1 MSTKYIVLL
10 LSITC
15 AYVLSGW
22 LGFLFSIPPG
32 SVTPFWPPSGIALA
46 AYLAFGVR
54 VWPGVWLGAFLI
66 NIIGFMSD
74 SLSLVEVITAVFIGI
89 GSALQPLAGHWLIR
103 RFVGDDLSFDQ
114 LESTLKFLAVI
125 PLMCFVSASIGV
137 LSLFSAGM
145 LSVADIGVNWFTW
158 WSGDSVGILIFTPL
172 IFVWL
177 NSSSEKSEDRFQLR
191 PILLTIFTLV
201 LSLLIFK
208 FGYPLEYLLL
218 PPLIWIALIGN
229 THWLTMSLLVLD
241 IVACWHTSLLSGPF
255 YMGQLNTSLLLLQL
269 YVAVCAATVYIVSS
283 LTREIKRA
291 NTAKSVFLAN
301 MSHEIRTPLNGV
313 IGLNSLLLDTP
324 LNEEQRE
331 LSDGVAD
338 SALSLI
344 TIINDILDFSKVEA
358 GKLTFEPVDFNVE
371 ASLRNVVGFLSH
383 KASEKQLTLNYSID
397 SDIDSFVNSDE
408 GRLKQILLNLIG
420 NAIKFTIQG
429 GVSVSCQRKKETTDH
444 IWLQF
449 CVKDSGI
456 GMSESDKEKLFLP
469 FSQANISTTRL
480 YGGTGLGLS
489 ISQKLVKMM
498 DGSIEVESN
507 EGQGSTFSFIAKF
520 TRQKADSQCRKEYR
534 APSEGKPFATDVTE
548 GVNYQQYNI
557 RVLVAEDNVV
567 NQKVAI
573 KMLEKH
579 GCHVACVSTGRKAV
593 EALKNTEYDFVLMD
607 CHMPDMD
614 GFEAT
619 QVIRRDCKKTGG
631 KEVTIVALTANALK
645 GTRDECLAVGM
656 NDYISKPVSKNDLQQ
671 VLLKYFSP
679 LD

>member
-1 MSTKYIVLL
+1 
-10 LSITC
+10 
-15 AYVLSGW
+15 
-22 LGFLFSIPPG
+22 
-32 SVTPFWPPSGIALA
+32 
-46 AYLAFGVR
+46 
-54 VWPGVWLGAFLI
+54 
-66 NIIGFMSD
+66 MSD
-74 SLSLVEVITAVFIGI
+74 TLSLVEVITGAFIGV
-89 GSALQPLAGHWLIR
+89 GSALQPLAGYWLIR
-103 RFVGDDLSFDQ
+103 RFIGDDLSFDQ
-114 LESTLKFLAVI
+114 LESTLKFIAVV

-137 LSLFSAGM
+137 FSLWSAGM
-145 LSVADIGVNWFTW
+145 LPIADIGVNWFTW
-158 WSGDSVGILIFTPL
+158 WSGDSVGILVFTPL
-172 IFVWL
+172 ISIWL
-177 NSSSEKSEDRFQLR
+177 YSSNEQNEERIQLR
-191 PILLTIFTLV
+191 PILLTLMTLA
-201 LSLLIFK
+201 LSLLIFR

-283 LTREIKRA
+283 LTQEIKRA

-313 IGLNSLLLDTP
+313 VGLNSLLLDST
-324 LNEEQRE
+324 LNDEQRE
-331 LSDGVAD
+331 LSEGVAD

-383 KASEKQLTLNYSID
+383 KASEKQLTLDYSID
-397 SDIDSFVNSDE
+397 SDIDCFVNSDE
-408 GRLKQILLNLIG
+408 GRFKQILLNLIG
-420 NAIKFTIQG
+420 NAIKFTMQG
-429 GVSVSCQRKKETTDH
+429 EVHVSCEVKNETADH
-444 IWLQF
+444 IWLQLSI
-449 CVKDSGI
+449 KDSGI
-456 GMSESDKEKLFLP
+456 GMSESDIDKLFLP

-489 ISQKLVKMM
+489 ISQKLVEMM

-507 EGQGSTFSFIAKF
+507 KGQGSTFSFIAKF
-520 TRQKADSQCRKEYR
+520 TRQKADSQCRQDYR
-534 APSEGKPFATDVTE
+534 IPSEGKPFATDVT
-548 GVNYQQYNI
+548 GDVTYQQYNI

-567 NQKVAI
+567 NQKVAV

-579 GCHVACVSTGRKAV
+579 GCHVECVSNGREAV
-593 EALKNTEYDFVLMD
+593 ESLNNTEFDFVLMD
-607 CHMPDMD
+607 CHMPVMD

-619 QVIRRDCKKTGG
+619 QVIRRDCKDVGG
-631 KEVTIVALTANALK
+631 KDVTIVALTANALK
-645 GTRDECLAVGM
+645 GTREECIAVGM

-671 VLLKYFSP
+671 VLFKYFSP